1 MKKIYDPFLLMD
13 THAWLWFIEEHPR
26 LSSKVILDKIRRA
39 SEQEVLILSIIS
51 IWEIGLLVQNRKLVL
66 EESIFAWVSNGI
78 EHSKVIVKSLTIDSA
93 LNSASLPGTFHK
105 DPADRVILAT
115 AIELGATIM
124 TADEKMIAYAKEINV
139 PVISI

>member
-66 EESIFAWVSNGI
+66 EENIFAWVSNGI